1 MLELYMEVSMVGIHW
16 IMIWT
21 DIQLTSKPDTGKSLV
36 GYNAWKST
44 YRQHRQGESKMKTIP
59 YSNSDSQSIT
69 LVSQEK

>member
-36 GYNAWKST
+36 GYTVMPGKAHT
-44 YRQHRQGESKMKTIP
+44 
-59 YSNSDSQSIT
+59 DSIGKEN
-69 LVSQEK
+69 LR